1 MIKRIMALF
10 LALIMCLDVS
20 ITANAAVLNKPTEHI
35 ANVVYFVDFKDSNSN
50 FMDGKV
56 DKVKDMFDGNKD
68 TSLSNYIKIIS
79 YNQMNVHNYFPQEQ
93 NGKITPYRLPNN
105 RSYYNNSNE
114 TELISNVLEN
124 VPVDPSYNI
133 DMNNDGYV
141 DNVIFIFGA
150 KKGEDGDVLWAH
162 KANHNGA
169 TEVNGKKV
177 NIDGVKAA
185 QANGVAIIHQEL
197 VLVPYMTV
205 AENIFLGRE
214 PMSSGFVDKKKMNH
228 DAQKLLDDYQMGIQA
243 NQLIKELTIAQQQMV
258 EIVKA
263 ISYNSKIL
271 VMDEPT
277 SSISD
282 KEVAFLFKTMRSLT
296 SKGVGIIYISHK
308 MSELE
313 EICDRVT
320 VMRDGEYVG
329 TEVVKNTTKD
339 ALIAMMVGR
348 ELTNYYTRDFEE
360 HEEVIMRC
368 EGISDGELAE
378 NVSFELRKGEILGFA
393 GLVGAGRSEVM
404 KSIFGLMPK
413 STGDIYLEGKKVTI
427 NSPIDAMKNGIALV
441 PENRKLEGLYLVQSV
456 RFNSTI
462 EVLNEFIKGIF
473 VDNSKEREI
482 TQEYIDKM
490 ATKTPS
496 QEQAI
501 GNLSGGNQQKVLIG
515 RWLATHP
522 KILILDE
529 PTRGVD
535 VGAKSEIYAIM
546 NKLAKQG
553 MSIIMISSELPE
565 ILGMSDRIYIMAH
578 GKMRGCISHKEAT
591 QESVM
596 MLAAE

>member
-1 MIKRIMALF
+1 MGDILSGTTLLEMKHIHKKFPGVYALKDINF
-10 LALIMCLDVS
+10 ELRTGEVHALL
-20 ITANAAVLNKPTEHI
+20 
-35 ANVVYFVDFKDSNSN
+35 
-50 FMDGKV
+50 
-56 DKVKDMFDGNKD
+56 
-68 TSLSNYIKIIS
+68 
-79 YNQMNVHNYFPQEQ
+79 
-93 NGKITPYRLPNN
+93 
-105 RSYYNNSNE
+105 
-114 TELISNVLEN
+114 
-124 VPVDPSYNI
+124 
-133 DMNNDGYV
+133 
-141 DNVIFIFGA
+141 
-150 KKGEDGDVLWAH
+150 GE
-162 KANHNGA
+162 NGA
-169 TEVNGKKV
+169 GKSTLIKVLGGIYTADEGEIIINGKKV

-214 PMSSGFVDKKKMNH
+214 PMSSGFVDKKK
-228 DAQKLLDDYQMGIQA
+228 
-243 NQLIKELTIAQQQMV
+243 IAQQQMV